1 MMLGMGLT
9 LSQATYMSGAAG
21 ARSRGTMANYE
32 EVAGRLRRLARNP
45 AVRFLYRR
53 HAETELRADGI
64 EKLDI
69 ENMLRR
75 CSVSLSEISGRELT
89 HRAEGTD
96 GAGRPIAAVVVMYEE
111 DLVIKVI
118 TGWAGKR

>member
-1 MMLGMGLT
+1 LT
-9 LSQATYMSGAAG
+9 YSQVAYMSETTGG
-21 ARSRGTMANYE
+21 RSRETMANYE

-64 EKLDI
+64 EKLDL

-96 GAGRPIAAVVVMYEE
+96 GAGRPITAVVAMNEE